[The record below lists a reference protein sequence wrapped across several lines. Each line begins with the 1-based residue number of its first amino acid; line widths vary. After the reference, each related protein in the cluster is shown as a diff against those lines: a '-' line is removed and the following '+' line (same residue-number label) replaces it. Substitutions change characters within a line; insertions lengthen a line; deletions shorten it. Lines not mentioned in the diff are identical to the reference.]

1 MENNLKI
8 NLIIKTWQEDY
19 CAYGIMMFFYVTQGC
34 MEGEWKDSIT
44 NIVIVNISYYV
55 NWRRKKRLWKE
66 IKRTEKSHNLK
77 YIH

>member
-1 MENNLKI
+1 
-8 NLIIKTWQEDY
+8 
-19 CAYGIMMFFYVTQGC
+19 MFFYVTQGC